1 MTAICVEGS
10 NPLFKL
16 IVKLRTFIS
25 TPAEVAQEPTV
36 GKSIPPASM
45 KLLSAHVPFSVHE
58 SSGAL
63 SHMANPS
70 DRYIP
75 GSSNRYPNIPI
86 TALLNTHVN
95 HVPFRCHL
103 NYSCEG

>member
-1 MTAICVEGS
+1 MTAVSVEGS
-10 NPLFKL
+10 NPLLKP
-16 IVKLRTFIS
+16 IVKPRTFIS
-25 TPAEVAQEPTV
+25 PPAEVAQEPTV

-75 GSSNRYPNIPI
+75 GSSNRYPNYS
-86 TALLNTHVN
+86 VN
-95 HVPFRCHL
+95 CFSQ
-103 NYSCEG
+103 YSREPRFIEAPPQLFL